1 MTENF
6 LKKAREKQNITPSQ
20 LAKLT
25 GVKRQNIWA
34 WENGK
39 FGISKENLKKIAD
52 VLRVS
57 VDYIISGK
65 VEDSFDGKSK
75 ERLSKSMLLADEFY
89 GNQLTKSDAVEVATE
104 IYDLLS
110 TIESIDNENERKEF
124 LKSLKSQYI
133 SGLAANCIINLEP
146 K

>member
-39 FGISKENLKKIAD
+39 FGISKENLKKIAE

-65 VEDSFDGKSK
+65 VGESFDGKSK

-89 GNQLTKSDAVEVATE
+89 GKQLTKSEAVEVATE

-124 LKSLKSQYI
+124 LKSLKAQYI
-133 SGLAANCIINLEP
+133 IGLAANCIINLEP